1 MTKLPGVAAPW
12 AFAME
17 TLLMSWYSQVVQEW
31 SRPINTFQRCTFC
44 NIHLCN
50 KNSVD
55 SPAISCPPK
64 TKKVEHVNAGAVFFS
79 TFNDEVLRIRVGA
92 GWDSIN
98 FQFQGCH
105 VRHKR
110 GRGWVFCKGTYLQG
124 RKHMDWKKCDEV
136 HDLGFRSTCH
146 GKKT

>member
-64 TKKVEHVNAGAVFFS
+64 TKKVEHVNAGAVFF
-79 TFNDEVLRIRVGA
+79 F
-92 GWDSIN
+92 N
-98 FQFQGCH
+98 FQRRSPKDSSGSRLGLHQLPVPGCH